1 MMSVVKLVN
10 EEPKIPETV
19 IVDNYQDP
27 KAKRSAPADP
37 IKDIDLI
44 AKVSETFIANG
55 KYRNNLLFILGCNC
69 GLRCGELLSLKWGQ
83 LLTADGE
90 VPKKIIFVEEKN
102 SKRDDFG
109 EFIREETHR
118 RVVYIN
124 ETVKEAIYL
133 YAGSKPVIE
142 RDEYVFKSESRSAA
156 YYSARRKNGI
166 GSKEDHLTIGSVNK
180 ILKKMFKETLE
191 IVDLNVSTHSMR
203 KTFAR
208 QILDNCPPGH
218 YHDTIRFLQ
227 MMLGHAKIE
236 STLHYVGITGEEIE
250 KAFMDLDLGKRKGR
264 KNDKTSVKK
273 AEVIDLTKYQTNVKT
288 GAGNN
293 G

>member
-1 MMSVVKLVN
+1 MMSAIELIQCD
-10 EEPKIPETV
+10 PKTPDVV
-19 IVDNYQDP
+19 IVDNYQEP
-27 KAKRSAPADP
+27 RAKRSSAADP

-55 KYRNNLLFILGCNC
+55 KYRSNLLFILGCNC

-83 LLTADGE
+83 ILLANGE
-90 VPKKIIFVEEKN
+90 VPKKITFIEEKN

-109 EFIREETHR
+109 ELIREEAHNR
-118 RVVYIN
+118 EVYIN

-133 YAGSKPVIE
+133 YVRSKPVIE
-142 RDEYVFKSESRSAA
+142 RDDYVFKSESRSAA
-156 YYSARRKNGI
+156 YYSARRKEGI
-166 GSKEDHLTIGSVNK
+166 GAKEDHLTIGSVNK

-218 YHDTIRFLQ
+218 YHDALRFLQ

-236 STLHYVGITGEEIE
+236 STLHYIGITGEEIE
-250 KAFMDLDLGKRKGR
+250 KAFMDLSLGKRK
-264 KNDKTSVKK
+264 KSKTSAKK
-273 AEVIDLTKYQTNVKT
+273 AEVIDLVKYQTNVKT
-288 GAGNN
+288 GVANDD
-293 G
+293 